1 MTTDNHIGDILNAL
15 GKEMENAATGYI
27 EHLELKVPRSMKKK
41 TRFRK
46 KTIILVAIIAALLL
60 SGTAVLSNT
69 KIFEGEDAASEIGS
83 SMKESVQALIR
94 SEGKPLADK
103 DIIGYINKVPVSK
116 AYFNVKYNMFKLS
129 GSETPAEDAWESLKL
144 NAAEAEFA
152 KEKNIYPTEEEIRE
166 EAVQQRKTAES
177 TEEASAIAHSLIEN
191 LGLTDDYYWEK
202 YRPLYESPIL
212 VIKGNI
218 NVYLNKH
225 SLPPIDSTGVDAVI
239 TDKEYFNRLK

>member
-166 EAVQQRKTAES
+166 EAVQQRKTVL
-177 TEEASAIAHSLIEN
+177 ASRAPDKKLIDPVRSASGRC
-191 LGLTDDYYWEK
+191 L
-202 YRPLYESPIL
+202 R
-212 VIKGNI
+212 
-218 NVYLNKH
+218 
-225 SLPPIDSTGVDAVI
+225 
-239 TDKEYFNRLK
+239 RR

>member
-239 TDKEYFNRLK
+239 TDKEYFNRLN

>member
-46 KTIILVAIIAALLL
+46 KTIILAAVIAALLL

>member
-41 TRFRK
+41 PRFRK
-46 KTIILVAIIAALLL
+46 KTIILAAIIAALLL

-225 SLPPIDSTGVDAVI
+225 SLPPIDSTGVDAAI

>member
-1 MTTDNHIGDILNAL
+1 MTADNHTGDILNAL
-15 GKEMENAATGYI
+15 GKEMDNAVTEYI
-27 EHLELKVPRSMKKK
+27 DRLELKTPHSIKKK
-41 TRFRK
+41 TRSRK
-46 KTIILVAIIAALLL
+46 KAIILAAIIAALLL

-83 SMKESVQALIR
+83 SMKESVQVLIR

-103 DIIGYINKVPVSK
+103 DIIGYINEVPVSK
-116 AYFNVKYNMFKLS
+116 SYFNVRYNMFKLS

-152 KEKNIYPTEEEIRE
+152 KEKNIYPTEKEIRE
-166 EAVQQRKTAES
+166 EAAQQREIAES

-202 YRPLYESPIL
+202 YRPLYESPIM
-212 VIKGNI
+212 VTKGNI
-218 NVYLNKH
+218 NVYLNEH
-225 SLPPIDSTGVDAVI
+225 SLPPINSTAVNAVI

>member
-1 MTTDNHIGDILNAL
+1 MATDNHISDIINAL
-15 GKEMENAATGYI
+15 GKEMENAVTGYI
-27 EHLELKVPRSMKKK
+27 EHLELKTPRSMKKK
-41 TRFRK
+41 TRSRK
-46 KTIILVAIIAALLL
+46 KAIILAAVIAALLL

-69 KIFEGEDAASEIGS
+69 KIFEGEDVASEIGS
-83 SMKESVQALIR
+83 SMKESVQELIK

-103 DIIGYINKVPVSK
+103 DIVGYINEVPVSK

-152 KEKNIYPTEEEIRE
+152 KEKNIYPTEKEIRE
-166 EAVQQRKTAES
+166 EAVQQRETAES

-202 YRPLYESPIL
+202 YRPLYESPIM
-212 VIKGNI
+212 VTKGNI
-218 NVYLNKH
+218 NVYLNEH
-225 SLPPIDSTGVDAVI
+225 SLPPIDSTGVNAVI